1 MARLNRIQVRIIT
14 GQAWRRGG
22 NRARGIHP
30 GSAECTEKNGRK
42 LFLKTFTADDFADD
56 GAEFE
61 IVLGGVLDDLIHGE
75 GVGRGEFAG
84 EGKAQEMGGKGF
96 CKAFVFLHD

>member
-22 NRARGIHP
+22 NRARGINRRVHWKKWQ
-30 GSAECTEKNGRK
+30 E
-42 LFLKTFTADDFADD
+42 LFLKTFAADHFADD

-75 GVGRGEFAG
+75 RVGRGEFAG
-84 EGKAQEMGGKGF
+84 EGKSQ
-96 CKAFVFLHD
+96 